1 MRRCELRV
9 GTDIQSVDEVATS
22 IETFGARYVE
32 RIFTPHEVEAS
43 GGNGT
48 SAAAGL
54 AARFA
59 AKESALKVLRL
70 RDDAVPWTAI
80 EIVRTTGGWTEL
92 ALHDSAR
99 AIAERD
105 GLHCFAV
112 SLSHGAGMA
121 TATVV
126 ANRSTEQDCACTK

>member
-1 MRRCELRV
+1 MSRCEVRV
-9 GTDIQSVDEVATS
+9 GTDIQSVDEMAAS

-54 AARFA
+54 AGRFA
-59 AKESALKVLRL
+59 AKESVLKVLRL

-80 EIVRTTGGWTEL
+80 EIVRTPGGWTEL
-92 ALHDSAR
+92 ALHDTAR
-99 AIAERD
+99 AIAE
-105 GLHCFAV
+105 
-112 SLSHGAGMA
+112 
-121 TATVV
+121 
-126 ANRSTEQDCACTK
+126 